1 MGEFASVLVQGVAV
15 RLLDN
20 LGFEFVQVGV
30 HLGGRLASVE
40 AVTNG
45 RKRAVESLGVLV

>member
-30 HLGGRLASVE
+30 HLGGRLASVQ
-40 AVTNG
+40 AAANG
-45 RKRAVESLGVLV
+45 RECSVELLGVFV